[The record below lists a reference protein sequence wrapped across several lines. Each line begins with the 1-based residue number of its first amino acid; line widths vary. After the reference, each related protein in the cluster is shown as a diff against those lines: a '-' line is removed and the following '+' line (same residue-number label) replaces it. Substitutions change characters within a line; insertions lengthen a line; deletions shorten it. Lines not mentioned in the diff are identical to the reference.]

1 LWGFFGNLVTWKA
14 ALPKALSSH
23 PGWFAFFLRGKIVV
37 MVLTETAILIVD
49 GLQLSEL
56 GRVLQKFAVLV

>member
-1 LWGFFGNLVTWKA
+1 
-14 ALPKALSSH
+14 
-23 PGWFAFFLRGKIVV
+23 VV